1 MLFNVDRIPPYERQL
16 LWIFGQAVQNS
27 HDLTVLQKEIIE
39 NRLQEIV
46 NAWVKPQDAP

>member
-1 MLFNVDRIPPYERQL
+1 MLSNVDGIPPYERQL

-39 NRLQEIV
+39 NRLQDIV
-46 NAWVKPQDAP
+46 DAWVKPRNAT

>member
-1 MLFNVDRIPPYERQL
+1 MLSNVDRMPPYERQL

-46 NAWVKPQDAP
+46 NAWTKPGNTR